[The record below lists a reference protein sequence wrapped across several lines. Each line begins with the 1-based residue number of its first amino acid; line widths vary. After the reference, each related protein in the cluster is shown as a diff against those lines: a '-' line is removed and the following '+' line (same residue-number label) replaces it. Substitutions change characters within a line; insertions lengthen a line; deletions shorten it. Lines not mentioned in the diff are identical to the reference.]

1 MYICLEMR
9 LGCYSIL
16 GQYTIVLMEYKYMY
30 ILKSF
35 KFCLH
40 QLVMKNESGDYK
52 ANQKWQ

>member
-35 KFCLH
+35 KFCLR
-40 QLVMKNESGDYK
+40 QLVMKNELGDYK